1 MIRLIAVAACLAVA
15 LSDVAVPTLHDPIP
29 EFEWG
34 PRIFNGSDALEGE
47 FPFMVRVLFSMNG
60 QTSLCGGALISKQV
74 VITAAHC
81 AVLKDTSTPLQP
93 DAFNIIV
100 GDFNNQYNEHEQWLK
115 VGRVIVHPEYNE
127 ATFQNDIALL
137 VLADTYDDKGGKIG
151 TINLPSDDKKGVF
164 YAAGA
169 SITVIGWGGI
179 DETGQIADNLQ
190 KLTYNVASRADCEAF
205 WGSSINLHDGMMCTH
220 IKDQYLTSHTWG
232 GDSGGPLF
240 ASFEGTSYLLGL
252 VSFGVAEPN
261 KDALDVST
269 NVLFYLPWIHNITNE
284 INGND
289 GDNSQ
294 PDNGT
299 EDETTLDGGETDG
312 ETPDGGETD
321 GETPDGGE
329 TDNET
334 PDGGETDGETPDGG
348 ETDGETPDGGETD
361 GETPDGGETDG
372 ETPDGGETDGETPD
386 GGETDGET
394 PDGGETDGE
403 TPDGGETDGET
414 PDGGETD
421 GETPD
426 GGETDGETP
435 DGGETDGETP
445 DGGETDGETPDGGE
459 TDGETPDGGETDG
472 ETPDGGE
479 TDGETPDGGE
489 TDGDKPDG
497 GETDNETPDGGE
509 TDGDQ
514 PDGGE
519 TDNET
524 PDGGETDGETPDGG
538 ETDGETP
545 DGGETDGETP
555 DGGETDGETPDGGE
569 TDGETPDGGETDGE
583 KPDGGETDG
592 ETPDGGETDGDKP
605 DGGETDGEKPDGGET
620 DGETPDGGET
630 DGDKPDGGETD
641 GETPDGGETDGET
654 PDDSDKANFKLY
666 LRGGSGEHEGIV
678 HVHSNDLDASKA
690 HTICNDRF
698 DSNAAM
704 SVCRHLG
711 YRFGKL
717 QSAKQFLNRDLAQNL
732 VFSFENVWCDSADTD
747 FSDCSME
754 KYMSSNDSVPCFY
767 GEQAAVSCSNEKF
780 EFEVSTF
787 WNKMTYVKKAPAV
800 KISSVCGADFTKFG
814 EPIWI
819 GGQASAYIFKV
830 DMDGQ
835 AEVVNEKLKFKRRK
849 GVFVGK
855 SWTKVEYKT
864 MEEARADTCLVCV
877 VFLDDQPDIYA
888 SAADEKNCYGLEQ
901 ATRSKSVK
909 EAIEIWFG
917 NQ

>member
-329 TDNET
+329 TDN
-334 PDGGETDGETPDGG
+334 
-348 ETDGETPDGGETD
+348 
-361 GETPDGGETDG
+361 
-372 ETPDGGETDGETPD
+372 
-386 GGETDGET
+386 
-394 PDGGETDGE
+394 
-403 TPDGGETDGET
+403 
-414 PDGGETD
+414 
-421 GETPD
+421 
-426 GGETDGETP
+426 
-435 DGGETDGETP
+435 
-445 DGGETDGETPDGGE
+445 
-459 TDGETPDGGETDG
+459 
-472 ETPDGGE
+472 
-479 TDGETPDGGE
+479 
-489 TDGDKPDG
+489 
-497 GETDNETPDGGE
+497 
-509 TDGDQ
+509 
-514 PDGGE
+514 
-519 TDNET
+519 
-524 PDGGETDGETPDGG
+524 ETPDGG

>member
-421 GETPD
+421 
-426 GGETDGETP
+426 
-435 DGGETDGETP
+435 
-445 DGGETDGETPDGGE
+445 
-459 TDGETPDGGETDG
+459 
-472 ETPDGGE
+472 
-479 TDGETPDGGE
+479 
-489 TDGDKPDG
+489 
-497 GETDNETPDGGE
+497 
-509 TDGDQ
+509 
-514 PDGGE
+514 
-519 TDNET
+519 NET

-538 ETDGETP
+538 ETDGET
-545 DGGETDGETP
+545 
-555 DGGETDGETPDGGE
+555 
-569 TDGETPDGGETDGE
+569 
-583 KPDGGETDG
+583 
-592 ETPDGGETDGDKP
+592 
-605 DGGETDGEKPDGGET
+605 
-620 DGETPDGGET
+620 
-630 DGDKPDGGETD
+630 PDGGETD

>member
-435 DGGETDGETP
+435 DGGETDG
-445 DGGETDGETPDGGE
+445 
-459 TDGETPDGGETDG
+459 
-472 ETPDGGE
+472 
-479 TDGETPDGGE
+479 
-489 TDGDKPDG
+489 DKPDG

-569 TDGETPDGGETDGE
+569 TDGET
-583 KPDGGETDG
+583 
-592 ETPDGGETDGDKP
+592 P

>member
-421 GETPD
+421 GE
-426 GGETDGETP
+426 
-435 DGGETDGETP
+435 
-445 DGGETDGETPDGGE
+445 
-459 TDGETPDGGETDG
+459 
-472 ETPDGGE
+472 
-479 TDGETPDGGE
+479 
-489 TDGDKPDG
+489 
-497 GETDNETPDGGE
+497 
-509 TDGDQ
+509 
-514 PDGGE
+514 
-519 TDNET
+519 
-524 PDGGETDGETPDGG
+524 
-538 ETDGETP
+538 
-545 DGGETDGETP
+545 
-555 DGGETDGETPDGGE
+555 
-569 TDGETPDGGETDGE
+569 

-592 ETPDGGETDGDKP
+592 ETP

>member
-299 EDETTLDGGETDG
+299 EDETTL
-312 ETPDGGETD
+312 
-321 GETPDGGE
+321 
-329 TDNET
+329 
-334 PDGGETDGETPDGG
+334 
-348 ETDGETPDGGETD
+348 
-361 GETPDGGETDG
+361 
-372 ETPDGGETDGETPD
+372 
-386 GGETDGET
+386 
-394 PDGGETDGE
+394 
-403 TPDGGETDGET
+403 
-414 PDGGETD
+414 
-421 GETPD
+421 
-426 GGETDGETP
+426 
-435 DGGETDGETP
+435 
-445 DGGETDGETPDGGE
+445 
-459 TDGETPDGGETDG
+459 
-472 ETPDGGE
+472 
-479 TDGETPDGGE
+479 
-489 TDGDKPDG
+489 
-497 GETDNETPDGGE
+497 
-509 TDGDQ
+509 
-514 PDGGE
+514 
-519 TDNET
+519 
-524 PDGGETDGETPDGG
+524 
-538 ETDGETP
+538 
-545 DGGETDGETP
+545 

>member
-1 MIRLIAVAACLAVA
+1 
-15 LSDVAVPTLHDPIP
+15 
-29 EFEWG
+29 
-34 PRIFNGSDALEGE
+34 
-47 FPFMVRVLFSMNG
+47 MVRVLFSMNG

-329 TDNET
+329 TD
-334 PDGGETDGETPDGG
+334 GE
-348 ETDGETPDGGETD
+348 
-361 GETPDGGETDG
+361 
-372 ETPDGGETDGETPD
+372 
-386 GGETDGET
+386 
-394 PDGGETDGE
+394 
-403 TPDGGETDGET
+403 
-414 PDGGETD
+414 
-421 GETPD
+421 
-426 GGETDGETP
+426 
-435 DGGETDGETP
+435 
-445 DGGETDGETPDGGE
+445 
-459 TDGETPDGGETDG
+459 
-472 ETPDGGE
+472 
-479 TDGETPDGGE
+479 
-489 TDGDKPDG
+489 
-497 GETDNETPDGGE
+497 
-509 TDGDQ
+509 
-514 PDGGE
+514 
-519 TDNET
+519 
-524 PDGGETDGETPDGG
+524 
-538 ETDGETP
+538 
-545 DGGETDGETP
+545 
-555 DGGETDGETPDGGE
+555 
-569 TDGETPDGGETDGE
+569 
-583 KPDGGETDG
+583 
-592 ETPDGGETDGDKP
+592 KP

>member
-459 TDGETPDGGETDG
+459 TDGE
-472 ETPDGGE
+472 
-479 TDGETPDGGE
+479 
-489 TDGDKPDG
+489 
-497 GETDNETPDGGE
+497 
-509 TDGDQ
+509 
-514 PDGGE
+514 
-519 TDNET
+519 
-524 PDGGETDGETPDGG
+524 
-538 ETDGETP
+538 
-545 DGGETDGETP
+545 
-555 DGGETDGETPDGGE
+555 
-569 TDGETPDGGETDGE
+569 

>member
-1 MIRLIAVAACLAVA
+1 
-15 LSDVAVPTLHDPIP
+15 
-29 EFEWG
+29 
-34 PRIFNGSDALEGE
+34 
-47 FPFMVRVLFSMNG
+47 MNG

-299 EDETTLDGGETDG
+299 EDETT
-312 ETPDGGETD
+312 
-321 GETPDGGE
+321 
-329 TDNET
+329 

-361 GETPDGGETDG
+361 GETPDGGETD
-372 ETPDGGETDGETPD
+372 
-386 GGETDGET
+386 
-394 PDGGETDGE
+394 
-403 TPDGGETDGET
+403 
-414 PDGGETD
+414 
-421 GETPD
+421 
-426 GGETDGETP
+426 
-435 DGGETDGETP
+435 
-445 DGGETDGETPDGGE
+445 
-459 TDGETPDGGETDG
+459 
-472 ETPDGGE
+472 
-479 TDGETPDGGE
+479 
-489 TDGDKPDG
+489 
-497 GETDNETPDGGE
+497 NET
-509 TDGDQ
+509 
-514 PDGGE
+514 
-519 TDNET
+519 
-524 PDGGETDGETPDGG
+524 
-538 ETDGETP
+538 
-545 DGGETDGETP
+545 
-555 DGGETDGETPDGGE
+555 
-569 TDGETPDGGETDGE
+569 
-583 KPDGGETDG
+583 
-592 ETPDGGETDGDKP
+592 
-605 DGGETDGEKPDGGET
+605 
-620 DGETPDGGET
+620 
-630 DGDKPDGGETD
+630 PDGGETD

>member
-421 GETPD
+421 G
-426 GGETDGETP
+426 
-435 DGGETDGETP
+435 
-445 DGGETDGETPDGGE
+445 
-459 TDGETPDGGETDG
+459 
-472 ETPDGGE
+472 
-479 TDGETPDGGE
+479 
-489 TDGDKPDG
+489 
-497 GETDNETPDGGE
+497 
-509 TDGDQ
+509 
-514 PDGGE
+514 
-519 TDNET
+519 
-524 PDGGETDGETPDGG
+524 
-538 ETDGETP
+538 
-545 DGGETDGETP
+545 
-555 DGGETDGETPDGGE
+555 
-569 TDGETPDGGETDGE
+569 
-583 KPDGGETDG
+583 
-592 ETPDGGETDGDKP
+592 DKP

>member
-334 PDGGETDGETPDGG
+334 PDGGETDNETPDGGETDGETPDGGETDGETPDGGETDGETPDGGETDNETPDGG

-479 TDGETPDGGE
+479 TDGET
-489 TDGDKPDG
+489 
-497 GETDNETPDGGE
+497 
-509 TDGDQ
+509 
-514 PDGGE
+514 
-519 TDNET
+519 
-524 PDGGETDGETPDGG
+524 
-538 ETDGETP
+538 
-545 DGGETDGETP
+545 
-555 DGGETDGETPDGGE
+555 
-569 TDGETPDGGETDGE
+569 
-583 KPDGGETDG
+583 
-592 ETPDGGETDGDKP
+592 
-605 DGGETDGEKPDGGET
+605 PDGGET

>member
-394 PDGGETDGE
+394 PDGGETD
-403 TPDGGETDGET
+403 
-414 PDGGETD
+414 
-421 GETPD
+421 
-426 GGETDGETP
+426 
-435 DGGETDGETP
+435 
-445 DGGETDGETPDGGE
+445 
-459 TDGETPDGGETDG
+459 
-472 ETPDGGE
+472 
-479 TDGETPDGGE
+479 
-489 TDGDKPDG
+489 
-497 GETDNETPDGGE
+497 
-509 TDGDQ
+509 
-514 PDGGE
+514 
-519 TDNET
+519 NET

-538 ETDGETP
+538 ETDGET
-545 DGGETDGETP
+545 
-555 DGGETDGETPDGGE
+555 
-569 TDGETPDGGETDGE
+569 
-583 KPDGGETDG
+583 
-592 ETPDGGETDGDKP
+592 
-605 DGGETDGEKPDGGET
+605 
-620 DGETPDGGET
+620 
-630 DGDKPDGGETD
+630 PDGGETD

>member
-329 TDNET
+329 TD
-334 PDGGETDGETPDGG
+334 
-348 ETDGETPDGGETD
+348 
-361 GETPDGGETDG
+361 
-372 ETPDGGETDGETPD
+372 
-386 GGETDGET
+386 
-394 PDGGETDGE
+394 
-403 TPDGGETDGET
+403 
-414 PDGGETD
+414 
-421 GETPD
+421 
-426 GGETDGETP
+426 
-435 DGGETDGETP
+435 
-445 DGGETDGETPDGGE
+445 
-459 TDGETPDGGETDG
+459 
-472 ETPDGGE
+472 
-479 TDGETPDGGE
+479 
-489 TDGDKPDG
+489 
-497 GETDNETPDGGE
+497 
-509 TDGDQ
+509 
-514 PDGGE
+514 
-519 TDNET
+519 
-524 PDGGETDGETPDGG
+524 
-538 ETDGETP
+538 
-545 DGGETDGETP
+545 
-555 DGGETDGETPDGGE
+555 
-569 TDGETPDGGETDGE
+569 
-583 KPDGGETDG
+583 
-592 ETPDGGETDGDKP
+592 
-605 DGGETDGEKPDGGET
+605 
-620 DGETPDGGET
+620 
-630 DGDKPDGGETD
+630 

>member
-329 TDNET
+329 TD
-334 PDGGETDGETPDGG
+334 
-348 ETDGETPDGGETD
+348 
-361 GETPDGGETDG
+361 
-372 ETPDGGETDGETPD
+372 
-386 GGETDGET
+386 
-394 PDGGETDGE
+394 
-403 TPDGGETDGET
+403 
-414 PDGGETD
+414 
-421 GETPD
+421 
-426 GGETDGETP
+426 
-435 DGGETDGETP
+435 
-445 DGGETDGETPDGGE
+445 
-459 TDGETPDGGETDG
+459 
-472 ETPDGGE
+472 
-479 TDGETPDGGE
+479 
-489 TDGDKPDG
+489 
-497 GETDNETPDGGE
+497 
-509 TDGDQ
+509 
-514 PDGGE
+514 
-519 TDNET
+519 
-524 PDGGETDGETPDGG
+524 
-538 ETDGETP
+538 
-545 DGGETDGETP
+545 
-555 DGGETDGETPDGGE
+555 
-569 TDGETPDGGETDGE
+569 
-583 KPDGGETDG
+583 
-592 ETPDGGETDGDKP
+592 
-605 DGGETDGEKPDGGET
+605 GEKPDGGET

>member
-555 DGGETDGETPDGGE
+555 DGGETDGETPD
-569 TDGETPDGGETDGE
+569 
-583 KPDGGETDG
+583 
-592 ETPDGGETDGDKP
+592 
-605 DGGETDGEKPDGGET
+605 
-620 DGETPDGGET
+620 
-630 DGDKPDGGETD
+630 
-641 GETPDGGETDGET
+641 
-654 PDDSDKANFKLY
+654 DSDKANFKLY

>member
-489 TDGDKPDG
+489 TDG
-497 GETDNETPDGGE
+497 
-509 TDGDQ
+509 
-514 PDGGE
+514 
-519 TDNET
+519 
-524 PDGGETDGETPDGG
+524 
-538 ETDGETP
+538 
-545 DGGETDGETP
+545 
-555 DGGETDGETPDGGE
+555 
-569 TDGETPDGGETDGE
+569 
-583 KPDGGETDG
+583 
-592 ETPDGGETDGDKP
+592 
-605 DGGETDGEKPDGGET
+605 EKPDGGET

>member
-1 MIRLIAVAACLAVA
+1 
-15 LSDVAVPTLHDPIP
+15 
-29 EFEWG
+29 
-34 PRIFNGSDALEGE
+34 
-47 FPFMVRVLFSMNG
+47 MVRVLFSMNG

-361 GETPDGGETDG
+361 GETPDGGETDNETPDGGETDG

-489 TDGDKPDG
+489 TDG
-497 GETDNETPDGGE
+497 
-509 TDGDQ
+509 
-514 PDGGE
+514 
-519 TDNET
+519 ET

-538 ETDGETP
+538 ETDGET
-545 DGGETDGETP
+545 
-555 DGGETDGETPDGGE
+555 
-569 TDGETPDGGETDGE
+569 
-583 KPDGGETDG
+583 
-592 ETPDGGETDGDKP
+592 P

>member
-421 GETPD
+421 GE
-426 GGETDGETP
+426 
-435 DGGETDGETP
+435 
-445 DGGETDGETPDGGE
+445 
-459 TDGETPDGGETDG
+459 
-472 ETPDGGE
+472 
-479 TDGETPDGGE
+479 
-489 TDGDKPDG
+489 
-497 GETDNETPDGGE
+497 
-509 TDGDQ
+509 
-514 PDGGE
+514 
-519 TDNET
+519 
-524 PDGGETDGETPDGG
+524 
-538 ETDGETP
+538 
-545 DGGETDGETP
+545 
-555 DGGETDGETPDGGE
+555 
-569 TDGETPDGGETDGE
+569 
-583 KPDGGETDG
+583 
-592 ETPDGGETDGDKP
+592 
-605 DGGETDGEKPDGGET
+605 KPDGGET